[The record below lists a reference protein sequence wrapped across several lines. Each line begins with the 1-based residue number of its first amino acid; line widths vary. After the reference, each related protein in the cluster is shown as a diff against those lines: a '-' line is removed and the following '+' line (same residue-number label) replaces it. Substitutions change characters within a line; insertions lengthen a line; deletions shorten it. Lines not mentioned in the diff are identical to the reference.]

1 MTPEQKLRNLL
12 KRELAASKD
21 QQDAVVECVMAHWL
35 PKPVAGTGKVVAD
48 APPPNSGPGGL
59 AD

>member
-1 MTPEQKLRNLL
+1 MTPEQKLRNLMV
-12 KRELAASKD
+12 KIGIGIG
-21 QQDAVVECVMAHWL
+21 DAETIIDHVKANWH
-35 PKPVAGTGKVVAD
+35 PNPVAGTGKVTAD